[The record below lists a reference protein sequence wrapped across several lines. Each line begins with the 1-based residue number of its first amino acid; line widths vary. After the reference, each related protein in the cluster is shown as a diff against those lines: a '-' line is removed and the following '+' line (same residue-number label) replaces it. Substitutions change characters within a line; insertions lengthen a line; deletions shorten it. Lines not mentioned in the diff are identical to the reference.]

1 MQPAY
6 TPQLPTIGFSTNVL
20 NHPTNTALAPADVA
34 TAVAFLS
41 ERFGAVEIEIS
52 EAAQPAILECGRERY
67 DALVA
72 ALRDTAQRTGVR
84 LSVHAPWFGDAT
96 NLASPSADERA
107 RSISLLSRAVD
118 FGADIG
124 ARIVTC
130 HPGYHEGQ
138 ERESFNRHLHDSLR
152 EAVRYA
158 ASRDVQISLENMGDE
173 RPSYIVHSVE
183 EQIAMCQ
190 ATGACVTLDV
200 IHLRSRYDSEA
211 DFLDALT
218 RIAPYVANV
227 HIADMKGRNHAHVPI
242 GDGDFPLDE
251 VLNRLGAAGYA
262 GGAIVEEFV
271 RNCDF
276 QRFLDKAIDY
286 RARFEGP
293 DRTSDAAHLS
303 PLPGAAALPEGDVR
317 SVALG
322 AAAGGSTIVVVGHGG
337 TTTFVNSCPHTGARL
352 DAMSPL
358 DTEHGYLVC
367 SVHGALFDASGRC
380 VKGPCTGR
388 ALTSAHADASGAA
401 QADAP
406 APDHLQALPAR

>member
-1 MQPAY
+1 MQPAT
-6 TPQLPTIGFSTNVL
+6 TPRLPTIGFSTNVL

-52 EAAQPAILECGRERY
+52 EDAQPAVLECGRERY

-72 ALRDTAQRTGVR
+72 SLRETAQRTGVR
-84 LSVHAPWFGDAT
+84 LSVHAPWFGEAT

-107 RSISLLSRAVD
+107 RSITLLSRAVD

-138 ERESFNRHLHDSLR
+138 EREIFNRHLHESLVK
-152 EAVRYA
+152 AVRYA
-158 ASRDVQISLENMGDE
+158 ESRGVQISLENMGDE

-190 ATGACVTLDV
+190 ATGARVTLDV

-218 RIAPYVANV
+218 QIAPYVANV

-251 VLNRLGAAGYA
+251 VLHRLGAAGYE

-286 RARFEGP
+286 RARFEGH
-293 DRTSDAAHLS
+293 DRARDVTGPSTTPGGTSLR
-303 PLPGAAALPEGDVR
+303 EGDVR
-317 SVALG
+317 TVAIG
-322 AAAGGSTIVVVGHGG
+322 AAPGGSTIVVIGHAG

-352 DAMSPL
+352 DSMSPL
-358 DTEHGYLVC
+358 CTENGYLVC
-367 SVHGALFDASGRC
+367 SVHGALFDASGHC
-380 VKGPCTGR
+380 VKGPCAGR
-388 ALTSAHADASGAA
+388 SLTSAHDEVSGESWTDAAA
-401 QADAP
+401 SNSAQE
-406 APDHLQALPAR
+406 LPAQ

>member
-1 MQPAY
+1 MQPAT
-6 TPQLPTIGFSTNVL
+6 TPRLPTIGFSTNVL

-52 EAAQPAILECGRERY
+52 EDAQPAVLECGHERY

-72 ALRDTAQRTGVR
+72 SLRETAQRTGVR
-84 LSVHAPWFGDAT
+84 LSVHAPWFGEAT

-107 RSISLLSRAVD
+107 RSITLLSRAVD

-138 ERESFNRHLHDSLR
+138 EREIFNRHLHESLV
-152 EAVRYA
+152 EAVCYA
-158 ASRDVQISLENMGDE
+158 ESRGVQISLENMGDE

-190 ATGACVTLDV
+190 ATGARVTLDV

-218 RIAPYVANV
+218 QIAPYVANV

-251 VLNRLGAAGYA
+251 VLHRLGAAGYE

-286 RARFEGP
+286 RARFEGH
-293 DRTSDAAHLS
+293 DRAR
-303 PLPGAAALPEGDVR
+303 DVT
-317 SVALG
+317 G
-322 AAAGGSTIVVVGHGG
+322 PSTTPGG
-337 TTTFVNSCPHTGARL
+337 TSCVRATFGPSRSARRRV
-352 DAMSPL
+352 AAPSSSSAVPARRPL
-358 DTEHGYLVC
+358 STPARTRVPVWTRCRRSAPKTATL
-367 SVHGALFDASGRC
+367 SAASTA
-380 VKGPCTGR
+380 PSSTHR
-388 ALTSAHADASGAA
+388 ATASRAR
-401 QADAP
+401 AP
-406 APDHLQALPAR
+406 AAP